1 VFKFI
6 QISVLCLITALASF
20 SSLAETDPT
29 KPLWGS
35 KVLQVSK
42 AKSRLVLQ
50 SIISNG
56 EVKKVI
62 INGKILKVG
71 DRVSAYKVTA
81 IKAKSV
87 KLSSADKNI
96 ELTLFSNAVVKKN

>member
-1 VFKFI
+1 M
-6 QISVLCLITALASF
+6 

-29 KPLWGS
+29 KPLWGG
-35 KVLQVSK
+35 KVLQANKV
-42 AKSRLVLQ
+42 KSRLVLQ
-50 SIISNG
+50 SIISNSK
-56 EVKKVI
+56 VKKVI

-71 DRVSAYKVTA
+71 DSVFAYKVTA

-96 ELTLFSNAVVKKN
+96 ELTLFSYAVVKKN